1 MSVSNRI
8 NRIYDKIEIE
18 SMNVIFG
25 KNVGNNWFTR
35 DELSFANGIDL
46 YNPDI
51 LSQAK
56 NDWNNSFFD

>member
-1 MSVSNRI
+1 MNESNRI
-8 NRIYDKIEIE
+8 NRIYNKIEIE

-25 KNVGNNWFTR
+25 KSVGNNWFTR

-46 YNPDI
+46 YDPDT

-56 NDWNNSFFD
+56 NDWHNNFID